1 MIIYSHSYIREELK
15 MYKKVTTDMNFVER
29 EKEIENY
36 WRENDIFKKSIEL
49 REDAPSYMFYDGP
62 PTANGKPHIG
72 HVLTRVIK
80 DMIPR
85 YRTMKGYKVPRKAGW
100 DTHGLPVELEVEKA
114 LGLDGKEQIEEYGL
128 APFIDKCK
136 ESVWKYKGMWEEF
149 SDVVGFWADMEN
161 PYVTYHD
168 DFIESEWWALK
179 EIWDKGLLY
188 KGFKI
193 VPYCPRCGTPL
204 SSHEVAQGYK
214 LVKERSAIVRFK
226 VRGEDAYF
234 LAWTTTPWTL
244 PSNVAL
250 CVNPDETYCK
260 VKAIDGYTYY
270 MAKALLDTVLGPLT
284 EKFDAQDGRAYEVL
298 ESFKGTDLER
308 KEYEPLFD
316 FVEPVCE
323 KQHKKG
329 HYITCDSYVTMT
341 DGTGIVHIAPAFGE
355 DDAKVG
361 RKYDLPF
368 VQFVDDKGNLTEETP
383 YAGVFVK
390 KADPMVLK
398 DLDAAG
404 LLFSAPKF
412 EHDYPYCWR
421 CDTPLIYYAR
431 ESWYIEMTKV
441 RDDLIANNKTINWI
455 PESIG
460 SGRFGDWLE
469 NIQDWAVSRNRY
481 WGTPLNI
488 WECEECGEQISIGSR
503 AELAEKSGDPG
514 AAKVELHRPYIDE
527 ITCKCPKCGK
537 TMRRVPE
544 VIDCWFDS
552 GAMPFAQHH
561 YPFENKELFEQQFPA
576 QFISEAVDQTRGWF
590 YSLLAESTLLF
601 NKAPYE
607 NVIVLG
613 HVQDE
618 NGQKMSKSKGN
629 AVDPMEALGTYG
641 ADAIRWYF
649 YINSAPWL
657 PNRFHGKAVTEG
669 QRKFMGTL
677 WNTYAF
683 FVLYANIDDFDA
695 TKYKLEYDKLAVI
708 DKWLLSKLYSTIETV
723 DDNLMNYRIPETA
736 KALQE
741 FVEQMS
747 NWYVR
752 RSRERFWA
760 KGMEQDKIN
769 AYMTLY
775 TALVEISK
783 AAAPMIPF
791 MTESIYQNLVRELD
805 KDTPESIHLC
815 DFPEVKREYIDTE
828 LEAQMEELLQI
839 VVLGRAARN
848 TANIKNRQPIGRIY
862 VKADKELSDFY
873 IDIIADELNV
883 KEVILTDDV
892 GDFTD
897 YMIKPNFKTLGKR
910 FGSNINTVKD
920 ILAGLDG
927 NAAMAELNEKNE
939 LKISLDGLDEYIS
952 REDLVI
958 ESKQM
963 ESFVSET
970 DRGITV
976 VIDTDLSE
984 ELIEEGFVRELI
996 SKIQTMRKEADYE
1009 VMDHICVYLDGND
1022 KLADIFKKNE
1032 ELISHEVLASE
1043 VVYGALDGNI
1053 KEWKINGED
1062 VKLATKKV

>member
-1 MIIYSHSYIREELK
+1 
-15 MYKKVTTDMNFVER
+15 MYKKVTTDMNFVDR
-29 EKEIENY
+29 EKEIEDF
-36 WRENDIFKKSIEL
+36 WRDNDIFRKSIKL
-49 REDAPSYMFYDGP
+49 REGAPTYMFYDGP
-62 PTANGKPHIG
+62 PTANGQPHIG

-128 APFIDKCK
+128 DPFINKCK

-149 SDVVGFWADMEN
+149 SDVVGFWADMDD

-179 EIWDKGLLY
+179 EIWNKGLLY

-214 LVKERSAIVRFK
+214 NVKERSAIVRFK
-226 VRGEDAYF
+226 VIGEDAYF

-260 VKAIDGYTYY
+260 VKAIDNYTYY
-270 MAKALLDTVLGPLT
+270 MAEALLDTVLGTLT
-284 EKFDAQDGRAYEVL
+284 EKFEANADGKAYEVL
-298 ESFKGTDLER
+298 ETFKGTDLER

-316 FVEPVCE
+316 FVKPTCE
-323 KQHKKG
+323 KQHKKA
-329 HYITCDSYVTMT
+329 HFITCDSYVTMT

-361 RKYDLPF
+361 RNYDLPF
-368 VQFVDDKGNLTEETP
+368 VQFVDDKGLLTEETP
-383 YAGVFVK
+383 YVGTFVK
-390 KADPMVLK
+390 DADPMVLK
-398 DLDAAG
+398 DLDIAG

-412 EHDYPYCWR
+412 EHDYPFCWR

-441 RDDLIANNKTINWI
+441 KDDLIANNKTINWI

-460 SGRFGDWLE
+460 TGRFGDWLE

-488 WECEECGEQISIGSR
+488 WECEDCGEQISIGSR
-503 AELAEKSGDPG
+503 EELAEKSGNPD
-514 AAKVELHRPYIDE
+514 AKDVELHRPYIDE
-527 ITCKCPKCGK
+527 VTCKCPKCGS

-561 YPFENKELFEQQFPA
+561 YPFENKDLFEAQFPA

-613 HVQDE
+613 HVQDKD
-618 NGQKMSKSKGN
+618 GQKMSKSKGN
-629 AVDPMEALGTYG
+629 AVDPMQALREFG

-657 PNRFHGKAVTEG
+657 PNRFHEKAVTEG

-695 TKYKLEYDKLAVI
+695 TKYELKTDEISVM
-708 DKWLLSKLYSTIETV
+708 DKWLLSKLNTTVKEV

-736 KALQE
+736 KALSG
-741 FVEQMS
+741 FVDDMS

-752 RSRERFWA
+752 RCRERFWA

-775 TALVEISK
+775 TALVTISK

-791 MTESIYQNLVRELD
+791 MSESIYQNLVRGLD
-805 KDTPESIHLC
+805 KSAPESVHLC
-815 DFPEVKREYIDTE
+815 DFPEVREELIDTE
-828 LEAQMEELLQI
+828 LEAKMDELLQI

-848 TANIKNRQPIGRIY
+848 TANIKNRQPVGKIF
-862 VKADKELSDFY
+862 VKAEGELSDY
-873 IDIIADELNV
+873 YKDIIADELNV
-883 KEVILTDDV
+883 KEVVFTDDV
-892 GDFTD
+892 AEFTD
-897 YMIKPNFKTLGKR
+897 YDIKPNFKTLGKR
-910 FGSNINTVKD
+910 FGPKINKVKEL
-920 ILAGLDG
+920 LAELDG
-927 NAAMAELNEKNE
+927 VQAMAELDEKNE
-939 LKISLDGLDEYIS
+939 VKINLDGLDEFIA

-963 ESFVSET
+963 DTYVSES
-970 DRGITV
+970 DRGVTV
-976 VIDTDLSE
+976 VIDTNLTD

-996 SKIQTMRKEADYE
+996 SKIQTMRKDADYE
-1009 VMDHICVYLDGND
+1009 VMDHIRVYVDGND
-1022 KLADIFKKNE
+1022 RIRDIFKKNE
-1032 ELISHEVLASE
+1032 DSIKHDVLATE
-1043 VVYGALDGNI
+1043 VAYDTKGGQS
-1053 KEWKINGED
+1053 KEWNINGET
-1062 VKLATKKV
+1062 VILGTEKL

>member
-1 MIIYSHSYIREELK
+1 M
-15 MYKKVTTDMNFVER
+15 
-29 EKEIENY
+29 
-36 WRENDIFKKSIEL
+36 
-49 REDAPSYMFYDGP
+49 
-62 PTANGKPHIG
+62 
-72 HVLTRVIK
+72 
-80 DMIPR
+80 
-85 YRTMKGYKVPRKAGW
+85 
-100 DTHGLPVELEVEKA
+100 
-114 LGLDGKEQIEEYGL
+114 
-128 APFIDKCK
+128 
-136 ESVWKYKGMWEEF
+136 
-149 SDVVGFWADMEN
+149 
-161 PYVTYHD
+161 
-168 DFIESEWWALK
+168 
-179 EIWDKGLLY
+179 
-188 KGFKI
+188 
-193 VPYCPRCGTPL
+193 
-204 SSHEVAQGYK
+204 
-214 LVKERSAIVRFK
+214 
-226 VRGEDAYF
+226 
-234 LAWTTTPWTL
+234 
-244 PSNVAL
+244 
-250 CVNPDETYCK
+250 
-260 VKAIDGYTYY
+260 
-270 MAKALLDTVLGPLT
+270 
-284 EKFDAQDGRAYEVL
+284 
-298 ESFKGTDLER
+298 
-308 KEYEPLFD
+308 
-316 FVEPVCE
+316 
-323 KQHKKG
+323 
-329 HYITCDSYVTMT
+329 
-341 DGTGIVHIAPAFGE
+341 
-355 DDAKVG
+355 
-361 RKYDLPF
+361 
-368 VQFVDDKGNLTEETP
+368 
-383 YAGVFVK
+383 FVK

-544 VIDCWFDS
+544 VIDFWFDS

-657 PNRFHGKAVTEG
+657 PNRFHGKAVTKG

-927 NAAMAELNEKNE
+927 NAAMAEINEKNE